1 MKKFLVVVLL
11 GVFQY
16 VNFVP
21 AFGANLS
28 GPPPPPV
35 SVPRVAPA
43 LPPAIPPFPPGV
55 SVISRPAKPF
65 VSGDTYK
72 AQFADG
78 VKLYEFTQKVLKDVA
93 KKPFIF
99 GPEFL
104 SYEGS
109 VAVSSVTYKDKEVL
123 VLLTAV
129 LKEAG
134 FELIE
139 KQGYY
144 TVVKSSSGSNEDETD
159 FIYKVKARDL
169 SYLSAIIQPLFKSG
183 SFTYQRSGGSA
194 PDEKRQGPGNAAPLG
209 TSPDAGK
216 PGNKPPVDDGNS
228 AYSNLTRTNL
238 DTFLYHGTARDI
250 TRLKG
255 LLLQLDVPTPQVMV
269 RAFFVEVSDIDSAGG
284 GVSFIANL
292 FSQRFGI
299 SLGDSNGGPNS
310 LKFQGPNFKAVIAA
324 LDSSTSIRTEISP
337 AVFTKSG
344 QAATFNVASNIPS
357 LGQIQQNGNG
367 SSTQSIDRLKAGSI
381 LEVTPTVYED
391 LISINLHQEM
401 SQPVN
406 RDTGITGAKEIDER
420 SLTSSFD
427 IKPGSWLLIGG
438 FNSASDSYGDTKIPF
453 TGYPLSKTK
462 SKDKRDF
469 VLLLYV
475 ERA

>member
-1 MKKFLVVVLL
+1 MIKQFRVSFFL
-11 GVFQY
+11 GAICY
-16 VNFVP
+16 VSSLSSFAAGFV
-21 AFGANLS
+21 
-28 GPPPPPV
+28 GPPAPTVPFSRSAPVVPPT
-35 SVPRVAPA
+35 
-43 LPPAIPPFPPGV
+43 LPPLPPGMAFPPKA
-55 SVISRPAKPF
+55 PKPF

-99 GPEFL
+99 GPDFL
-104 SYEGS
+104 AYEGS

-123 VLLTAV
+123 TLLSSVLR
-129 LKEAG
+129 EAG
-134 FELIE
+134 FELVE
-139 KQGYY
+139 KPGYY
-144 TVVKSSSGSNEDETD
+144 TVIKSSSATNEDESD

-169 SYLSAIIQPLFKSG
+169 SYLSAIIQPLFKQG
-183 SFTYQRSGGSA
+183 AFTYQRSGGQA
-194 PDEKRQGPGNAAPLG
+194 GEEKRQAGGPAALGQAPENGKGN
-209 TSPDAGK
+209 
-216 PGNKPPVDDGNS
+216 NKPPVDDGNS

-250 TRLKG
+250 TRLKS

-284 GVSFIANL
+284 GISFIANL

-299 SLGDSNGGPNS
+299 SLGDPNGGTNS
-310 LKFQGPNFKAVIAA
+310 LKFSGPNFKAVIAA

-344 QAATFNVASNIPS
+344 QSATFNVASNIPS

-367 SSTQSIDRLKAGSI
+367 SSTQSIDRIKAGSI
-381 LEVTPTVYED
+381 LEVTPTVFED

-406 RDTGITGAKEIDER
+406 RDTGINGAKEIDER

-438 FNSASDSYGDTKIPF
+438 FNSASDSHGNTKVPF
-453 TGYPLSKTK
+453 TQYPLSKTK
-462 SKDKRDF
+462 AKDKRDF